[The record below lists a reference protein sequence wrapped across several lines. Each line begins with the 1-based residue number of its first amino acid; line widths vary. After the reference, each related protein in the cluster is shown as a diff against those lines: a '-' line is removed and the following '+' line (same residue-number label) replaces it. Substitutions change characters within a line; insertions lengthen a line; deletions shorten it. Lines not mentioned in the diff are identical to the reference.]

1 MSHRPLAA
9 LCLCLLAAPAAFA
22 QPVAWKTVDAP
33 TFTVELPGAAEMKEG
48 VEKTQAG
55 DVKTTTWGL
64 QTDAAFYAVSIADYP
79 PGMMGAAVPS
89 KVLEGARDGAMANVN
104 GTVEKDF
111 SVFLDSGL
119 PKKKYPGREFDGSTT
134 SGLKLAARLFL
145 VDDRLYQLISV
156 SPKATFNAA
165 DFKKFADSFKLKAA
179 AAPAGSGKRTKK

>member
-1 MSHRPLAA
+1 M
-9 LCLCLLAAPAAFA
+9 
-22 QPVAWKTVDAP
+22 
-33 TFTVELPGAAEMKEG
+33 
-48 VEKTQAG
+48 
-55 DVKTTTWGL
+55 
-64 QTDAAFYAVSIADYP
+64 
-79 PGMMGAAVPS
+79 PS